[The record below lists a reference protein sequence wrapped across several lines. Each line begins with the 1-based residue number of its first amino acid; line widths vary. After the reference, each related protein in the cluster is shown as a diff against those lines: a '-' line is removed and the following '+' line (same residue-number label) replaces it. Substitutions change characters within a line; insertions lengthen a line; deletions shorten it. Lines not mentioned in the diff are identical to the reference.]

1 MNIIISNASA
11 EPLYEQIAR
20 QVRNS
25 ILRGELLPGELLPS
39 IRHLAK
45 ELQISVITTKRAYEE
60 LEREGF
66 VESVT
71 GKGSF
76 VAGQSSE
83 LLREKRLKLIEE
95 KLAEVVSESRVLEIG
110 LPELME
116 MLTLL
121 YGEE

>member
-1 MNIIISNASA
+1 MTGLKSVSQSHFRFVRIS
-11 EPLYEQIAR
+11 LF
-20 QVRNS
+20 
-25 ILRGELLPGELLPS
+25 ILSYYELLPGELLPS

-60 LEREGF
+60 LERDGF
-66 VESVT
+66 VESVA

-95 KLAEVVSESRVLEIG
+95 KLAEVVSESRVLEIR

>member
-20 QVRNS
+20 QIKNN

-60 LEREGF
+60 LERDGF
-66 VESVT
+66 VESVA

-83 LLREKRLKLIEE
+83 LLREKRLKFIEE
-95 KLAEVVSESRVLEIG
+95 KLVEVVSESRVLEIG
-110 LPELME
+110 LPELIE
-116 MLTLL
+116 MLKLL